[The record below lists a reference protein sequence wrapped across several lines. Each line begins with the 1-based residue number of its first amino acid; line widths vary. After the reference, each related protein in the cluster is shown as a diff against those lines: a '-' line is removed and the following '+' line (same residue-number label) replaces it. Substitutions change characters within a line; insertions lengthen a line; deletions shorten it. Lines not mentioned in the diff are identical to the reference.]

1 MIVKTKKYALE
12 QKTYI
17 SVALRQWVLQNW
29 KWGFVPLGLILLNVV
44 LNVTDVYDNY
54 WIYIVIVLLTI
65 LYVLFWGVQIT
76 GIAQME
82 QSKPLFQKYVYE
94 IDSRQ
99 ILMRINA
106 KEGGILKWNQI
117 GSVEKD
123 KNAYILFLDNAEA
136 MKGMKAGW
144 FARTVTKGL
153 AKAQFLYLPY
163 SIFTSDNDL
172 RFTDALLRRK
182 GFLPETIAPAE
193 PVKVK

>member
-29 KWGFVPLGLILLNVV
+29 KWGFVPLGLIMLNVV
-44 LNVTDVYDNY
+44 LSLTGVYPNY
-54 WIYIVIVLLTI
+54 WIYIVIVLLTT

-136 MKGMKAGW
+136 MKGMKANW
-144 FARTVTKGL
+144 FARAVTKGL

-182 GFLPETIAPAE
+182 GFLPETIAPTE
-193 PVKVK
+193 PAKVK